1 MANAV
6 KSAAVINM
14 DDCQQQQEFNAKM
27 SSTTWKII
35 IAYILTCLAILLV
48 ITSIVLHLSSWNL
61 DFSTMQNTCLHPLSG
76 NRNYQAPKMTRAF
89 TTGPV
94 VICMIFGIY
103 CILKTIFP
111 YKIPPTSTSQLPQL
125 MKEILATLLILGLIS
140 LGFAV
145 IGAIFSLLAEGSPVF
160 RPDLEELKCGQPIAN
175 YLATYKT
182 HFILP
187 PFALLAALVV
197 FICAVV
203 IIPDDDSQQAIKQE
217 TSNISKTGDSPV

>member
-6 KSAAVINM
+6 KSATVINM
-14 DDCQQQQEFNAKM
+14 DDCQQQQESNAKM
-27 SSTTWKII
+27 SSTTRKII

-61 DFSTMQNTCLHPLSG
+61 DFSTMQNTCLHPSSG
-76 NRNYQAPKMTRAF
+76 NWNYQTPKMTRAF

-111 YKIPPTSTSQLPQL
+111 YKIPPTSTTQIPQW

-145 IGAIFSLLAEGSPVF
+145 IGAICSLLTKGLPVF
-160 RPDLEELKCGQPIAN
+160 RPDLEELRCGQPIVN
-175 YLATYKT
+175 YLANYKT

-187 PFALLAALVV
+187 PFTLLAALVV
-197 FICAVV
+197 SICAVF
-203 IIPDDDSQQAIKQE
+203 IYPDDSQQAIKKE